1 MQREY
6 RYMVFKMKD
15 VRSALTREERAFLRD
30 LMGKVHD
37 YRIGEGKRV
46 LECVVVESDWPE
58 YEPTWAAIEK
68 RMDEAPNGLMSRPA
82 TKD

>member
-15 VRSALTREERAFLRD
+15 VRAALTRDERALLKD
-30 LMGKVHD
+30 LIGKVHD

-68 RMDEAPNGLMSRPA
+68 RMDGTPNAPLEGRGEH
-82 TKD
+82 K